1 MILEMS
7 VMIMKSNWVMDTR
20 AGFPPLRTTRKANL
34 EKISPQS
41 DIYTMKVDIFH
52 EFDSLL
58 TVLFFT
64 F

>member
-1 MILEMS
+1 MTLEMS

-20 AGFPPLRTTRKANL
+20 AGLPPLRTTRKATL
-34 EKISPQS
+34 EKISPQF
-41 DIYTMKVDIFH
+41 DIYTMKLDKIYY
-52 EFDSLL
+52 FDSLL